1 MDANR
6 ARSVV
11 RQRFG
16 FLRDSI
22 RVRRL
27 FPPTFFTRVRDG
39 EHIART
45 LGFIIVGGVRTRP
58 PFFDG
63 KYFDMKIKLIS
74 LSLLIS
80 LASVTGTSNAGCLKG
95 ALIGGVG
102 GHVAGHHGLAG
113 AAVGCA
119 IGHHVSK
126 KKAREQAEREAQAR
140 RDAQAA
146 QSSQQA
152 QASHAYGARTQATK

>member
-1 MDANR
+1 MEVNR
-6 ARSVV
+6 DRLVV
-11 RQRFG
+11 RQRFSC
-16 FLRDSI
+16 LRNAI
-22 RVRRL
+22 RIRCLCRL
-27 FPPTFFTRVRDG
+27 SFFTRMRGG
-39 EHIART
+39 EHNARA
-45 LGFIIVGGVRTRP
+45 LGFTIVRGVRTRP

-63 KYFDMKIKLIS
+63 KYLAMKIKLIS

-95 ALIGGVG
+95 AMIGGVG

-119 IGHHVSK
+119 IGHHLSK
-126 KKAREQAEREAQAR
+126 KKAREQAARDAQAQ

-146 QSSQQA
+146 QSRQQA
-152 QASHAYGARTQATK
+152 QPSHAYVRTQATK